1 MRPLRIAALVA
12 ALAGSALCLIGES
25 GPQIGESGPQS
36 DRVFRLDFSNPNLI
50 PAQWTLEIHPD
61 GSGHFR
67 SVRGNAIPTEDFE
80 PPDINRN
87 IQVSAQFAQ
96 HVFQVAEHKRLFR
109 AGCESHLNVAYQGT
123 KKFLYDG
130 PDGHGSCEFNYS
142 RDNEI
147 QALSDSLISV
157 VNTLIEGARLQLL
170 LQHDRLGL
178 DRETE
183 VLVESANDGR
193 AQQIGSIRDILE
205 RLENDPAVLDRVKRR
220 ARLLLSKA
228 SD

>member
-1 MRPLRIAALVA
+1 MSRRGIMILAALLA
-12 ALAGSALCLIGES
+12 AGVGLAHAEPSAA
-25 GPQIGESGPQS
+25 
-36 DRVFRLDFSNPNLI
+36 VFEIDFSNPALV

-67 SVRGNAIPTEDFE
+67 SMRGNATPTDEIEAPNIDR
-80 PPDINRN
+80 D

-96 HVFQVAEHKRLFR
+96 HVFQVAEHKRLFHG
-109 AGCESHLNVAYQGT
+109 GCESHLNVAYQGT
-123 KKFLYDG
+123 KKLLYQG
-130 PDGHGSCEFNYS
+130 PAGEGSCEFNYS
-142 RDNEI
+142 KDSDIEGL
-147 QALSDSLISV
+147 ADSLISV
-157 VNTLIEGARLQLL
+157 ANTLIEGARLQTL

-205 RLENDPAVLDRVKRR
+205 RLADDPAVLDRVKRR

-228 SD
+228 CD